1 MVALLLTVT
10 GASAQ
15 IQPKVLS
22 ENHAMVG
29 LKGGNKYL
37 LLPVQEKEEIAQIAV
52 LDSRNEMV
60 KRLNVRLAVDKVDY
74 WVPFSL
80 TPNPSPNGEGSS
92 YKLLDIT
99 FHGDRRSTGAVKDF
113 ACWKEMKYSNTFDT
127 TNREKYRPAYHHTPL
142 YGWMND
148 PNGMFYKDNTWH
160 LYYQYNPY
168 GSQWENMTWG
178 HSTSRDLIHWEAQP
192 LAIEPDWL
200 GAIFSGSAVVDK
212 DNTAGFGRNAV
223 IAMYTTAGSA
233 QTQSIAYSTDGGV
246 TFTKYAGNPVITYNA
261 PDFRDPKV
269 FWHEQTSKWI
279 VVLAVGQEVQF
290 YSSKNLKE
298 WKYES
303 SFGREYGNHDGVWEC
318 PDLFK
323 VKSEGVNSEGV
334 KSEKWVLLLNINPG
348 GPFGGSATQYFVG
361 TFDGHSFTCEDNPSE
376 TKWMD
381 YGKDHYATVTFH
393 NAPEGRIVALPW
405 MSNWQYANQVPTQ
418 QFRSANGMP
427 RDLGLTTVGGE
438 TYLTSTPSKEVS
450 ALRGQKLKKPA
461 ETCEIVV
468 DVKGTATIELSNMKG
483 EQVTMRYDAQ
493 QQTFSMDRTKSGNV
507 SFSEAFPC
515 VTTAPTFGTVRQ
527 LRLFIDRCSIEAFT
541 ADGKMAMTNL
551 VFPSE
556 PYNTIKVKGGKAT
569 IYEIEH

>member
-1 MVALLLTVT
+1 
-10 GASAQ
+10 
-15 IQPKVLS
+15 
-22 ENHAMVG
+22 
-29 LKGGNKYL
+29 
-37 LLPVQEKEEIAQIAV
+37 
-52 LDSRNEMV
+52 
-60 KRLNVRLAVDKVDY
+60 
-74 WVPFSL
+74 
-80 TPNPSPNGEGSS
+80 
-92 YKLLDIT
+92 
-99 FHGDRRSTGAVKDF
+99 
-113 ACWKEMKYSNTFDT
+113 
-127 TNREKYRPAYHHTPL
+127 
-142 YGWMND
+142 
-148 PNGMFYKDNTWH
+148 
-160 LYYQYNPY
+160 
-168 GSQWENMTWG
+168 
-178 HSTSRDLIHWEAQP
+178 
-192 LAIEPDWL
+192 
-200 GAIFSGSAVVDK
+200 
-212 DNTAGFGRNAV
+212 
-223 IAMYTTAGSA
+223 MYTTAGAA
-233 QTQSIAYSTDGGV
+233 QTQSIAYSTDGGL
-246 TFTKYAGNPVITYNA
+246 TFTKYAGNPVITYNT

-269 FWHEQTSKWI
+269 FWHEQSSKWI

-318 PDLFK
+318 PDLF
-323 VKSEGVNSEGV
+323 SIDHSTLNIEHSAARNNNGQSSMVNVQS
-334 KSEKWVLLLNINPG
+334 KKWVLLLNINPG

-361 TFDGHSFTCEDNPSE
+361 TFDGHTFTCEDNPSE

-418 QFRSANGMP
+418 QFRSANGLP

-450 ALRGQKLKKPA
+450 AMRGQKLKKPTEA
-461 ETCEIVV
+461 CEIVV
-468 DVKGTATIELSNMKG
+468 DVKGSANITLSNAKG
-483 EQVTMRYDAQ
+483 EEVTMRYDAQ

-556 PYNTIKVKGGKAT
+556 PYSTIKVKGGKAT
-569 IYEIEH
+569 IYEMR